1 MQFRTASA
9 ISAGLHVAVL
19 LWALLSFSSS
29 PFNVTPA
36 ESLPVD
42 LVSEKEFSQLAK
54 GQKDVPKI
62 EVPKAL
68 VEKQGETKPVE
79 DSKAKVA
86 NKEVKAAHDVSP
98 PPEAK
103 PVEKEQPAKAKPEPP
118 PKIDPIGEKIKQQ
131 DDTKQVV
138 KNEPLPPRRPP
149 VPNKELKFDADKIA
163 ALLDKRVPTRMAATG
178 TDVNDDPSVGY
189 VQGIATQLSQD
200 EIAALKRR
208 ITECWNVPAGAKD
221 AQNLSVIF
229 RVMFRQDGTIS
240 RGPVLVGAS
249 PGSPFGPAFAD
260 SGKRAILQCQPYTML
275 KPEHYKNWRDIEI
288 EFRPEDLG
296 G

>member
-1 MQFRTASA
+1 MQFRTASV
-9 ISAGLHVAVL
+9 ISTGLHAAVL
-19 LWALLSFSSS
+19 LWALLSFVSA
-29 PFNVTPA
+29 PFKVTPA
-36 ESLPVD
+36 ESLPID
-42 LVSEKEFSQLAK
+42 LVSEKEFAELAK
-54 GQKDVPKI
+54 GQKDAPKI
-62 EVPKAL
+62 EVPKPL
-68 VEKQGETKPVE
+68 VEQKGDSKPVE

-86 NKEVKAAHDVSP
+86 DKEVKAAHDASP
-98 PPEAK
+98 PPEPK
-103 PVEKEQPAKAKPEPP
+103 PPKEQPAKAKQQPP
-118 PKIDPIGEKIKQQ
+118 PKIDPIGAKIKQE
-131 DDTKQVV
+131 DTKQQVV

-149 VPNKELKFDADKIA
+149 VPHKELKFDADKIA
-163 ALLDKRVPTRMAATG
+163 ALLDKRVPTRVAATG
-178 TDVNDDPSVGY
+178 ATPQDDASVGY
-189 VQGIATQLSQD
+189 VHGLAARLSQD

-221 AQNLSVIF
+221 AQNLAVIF
-229 RVMFRQDGTIS
+229 RVMFRQDGTIE

-275 KPEHYKNWRDIEI
+275 KPEHYKSWRDIEI